1 MKQFTDLMEDW
12 LYAREVLKEAR
23 ENYDGYS
30 FGYHHDR
37 DIQREHDARQALNQ
51 AFDELRSKA

>member
-12 LYAREVLKEAR
+12 LYAREVLNEAI

-30 FGYHHDR
+30 FGYYHDR
-37 DIQREHDARQALNQ
+37 EIRKEHDARQELNKV
-51 AFDELRSKA
+51 FDELRSKS

>member
-12 LYAREVLKEAR
+12 LYAREVLAEAR

-30 FGYHHDR
+30 FGYHHDQ
-37 DIQREHDARQALNQ
+37 DIQREHDARQELNKV
-51 AFDELRSKA
+51 FDELRSKE